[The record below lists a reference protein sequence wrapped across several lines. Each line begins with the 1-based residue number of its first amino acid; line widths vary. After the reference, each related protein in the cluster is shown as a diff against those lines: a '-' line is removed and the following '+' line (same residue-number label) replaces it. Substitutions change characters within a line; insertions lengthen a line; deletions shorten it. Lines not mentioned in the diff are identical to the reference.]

1 MATSTTVNDVP
12 DYLEKFYQD
21 NMNNLA
27 ANYSTAQN
35 IYNANGAYTPYT
47 NPRIQGFTPDQLQGM
62 QMTRDQVGVGTD
74 ALAGAAARAGQAAQ
88 SYSDKMP
95 ITADVVRSY
104 YQTYLGRDPEPG
116 AIENWM
122 SGAKTVGDLTK
133 GIGGSQEA
141 QLRAQAGYTPDF
153 SKLQDGSFRPN
164 SVQTENFNQA
174 LGNNNLSAAQAQA
187 NLIGNRAPM
196 IGPVNQITGGNYN
209 ADQVGSQQ
217 IGALG
222 QAQGGTYAAERVAG
236 RDIGPLGQVQGG
248 TYRPDSVMADQIAR
262 MQQLQSRD
270 FSSSDAARYM
280 NPYTQ
285 QVTENTTREMMR
297 ANDLGRQADA
307 QRAAKAGAFGGSRGA
322 IVQAERDRNFGFQ
335 LGDTVAK
342 LNQDAYGNAQSQF
355 NTDIS
360 RDLATG
366 QFNVQ
371 TDLARQQQNQGAALS
386 AAQGNQQAGARAS
399 EFGLGQA
406 LTAQQLNQASDLAR
420 QQANQSTDLQGQIAN
435 QGATSRASEFGLG
448 QALDASKFN
457 IGTDL
462 DRQARNQASAL
473 QASGMNQ
480 AANSR
485 ASEFGL
491 GQNLAAQTSNA
502 ANQLQVGQLNQDV
515 GLRSLLADQ
524 GASNQI
530 GLANQAATNNM
541 SLANEEARQKVFT
554 TNADTFFKNQANSLA
569 SQTQNQNAG
578 LQAWNAN
585 RDQFNTDQ
593 QRQLASGQLALG
605 MAPVAQG
612 MAMQDANNV
621 LSIGAQQQQL
631 GQQNLAQGYQDFLT
645 QKAQPYENFNFLQSA
660 LQGTNYNP
668 YQSLMSQTTN
678 ASDPSKLGQAAG
690 LAATAIGVIGGTG
703 GFGSGGW
710 LKSAWGG

>member
-1 MATSTTVNDVP
+1 MATTTSVNDVP

-21 NMNNLA
+21 NLNNLTQ
-27 ANYSTAQN
+27 NYGTAQN
-35 IYNANGAYTPYT
+35 IYNANSAYTPYP
-47 NPRIQGFTPDQLQGM
+47 NARIQGFTPDQLQGM
-62 QMTRDQVGVGTD
+62 QQVRDNVGVGQD

-95 ITADVVRSY
+95 LTADVVKSY
-104 YQTYLGRDPEPG
+104 YNTYLGRDPEPG

-122 SGAKTVGDLTK
+122 SGAKTIGDLTK

-141 QLRAQAGYTPDF
+141 AQRAQAGYTPDF
-153 SKLQDGSFRPN
+153 SKLQDGAFRPN
-164 SVQTENFNQA
+164 SIQSENYNQA
-174 LGNNNLSAAQAQA
+174 LGANVLSAAQAQSHQ
-187 NLIGNRAPM
+187 IGAAPQ
-196 IGPVNQITGGNYN
+196 IGSLGQITGGNYSAN
-209 ADQVGSQQ
+209 QVGSQQ
-217 IGALG
+217 IGPMG
-222 QAQGGTYAAERVAG
+222 QAQGGNYSAERVNG
-236 RDIGPLGQVQGG
+236 QQIGPLGQVQGG
-248 TYRPDSVMADQIAR
+248 TYRPDSVMSDQIAR

-270 FSSSDAARYM
+270 FSSADAARYM

-322 IVQAERDRNFGFQ
+322 IVQAERDRNFGYQ

-355 NTDIS
+355 NTDIN
-360 RDLATG
+360 RDLQTG

-386 AAQGNQQAGARAS
+386 AAQGNQAAGARAS

-420 QQANQSTDLQGQIAN
+420 QQSNQGIDYQSQVAN
-435 QGATSRASEFGLG
+435 QGATSRAAEFGLG

-462 DRQARNQASAL
+462 SRQATNQASAL

-491 GQNLAAQTSNA
+491 DQSFRAQGQNV
-502 ANQLQVGQLNQDV
+502 ANDLQRQQLNQRAGLDTLFANQSSADQV
-515 GLRSLLADQ
+515 GLQNMNS
-524 GASNQI
+524 
-530 GLANQAATNNM
+530 TNNM
-541 SLANEEARQKVFT
+541 ALANEEARQKVFT
-554 TNADTFFKNQANSLA
+554 TNADTFFKNQANSVGT
-569 SQTQNQNAG
+569 QTQNQNMG

-593 QRQLASGQLALG
+593 SRQLASGQLALG
-605 MAPVAQG
+605 MAPVTQG
-612 MAMQDANNV
+612 MAMQDANNI
-621 LSIGAQQQQL
+621 LSIGGQQQAL
-631 GQQNLAQGYQDFLT
+631 GQQNLTQGYQDFLQ
-645 QKAQPYENFNFLQSA
+645 QKSQPYENFSFLQNA

-668 YQSLMSQTTN
+668 YQSVLTQTTN
-678 ASDPSKLGQAAG
+678 ASDPSKLGQLAG
-690 LAATAIGVIGGTG
+690 LAATTLGVVGGTG
-703 GFGSGGW
+703 GFGQSGW
-710 LKSAWGG
+710 LKSAWS

>member
-1 MATSTTVNDVP
+1 MPLSVTTSDVP
-12 DYLEKFYQD
+12 DFLEKFYQD
-21 NMNNLA
+21 NLNNLA
-27 ANYSTAQN
+27 QNYDLSRN
-35 IYNANGAYTPYT
+35 IYNANSAYTPYP
-47 NPRIQGFTPDQLQGM
+47 NPRIEGFTPDQLQGM
-62 QMTRDQVGVGTD
+62 QMVRSNVGVGTD

-95 ITADVVRSY
+95 LTADVVKSY
-104 YQTYLGRDPEPG
+104 YNAYLGRDPEPG

-141 QLRAQAGYTPDF
+141 SMRAQAGYTPDF
-153 SKLQDGSFRPN
+153 SKLQDGAFRPN
-164 SVQTENFNQA
+164 SIQTENYNQA
-174 LGNNNLSAAQAQA
+174 LGNNVLSAAQAQSHQ
-187 NLIGNRAPM
+187 IGAAPQ
-196 IGPVNQITGGNYN
+196 IGALNQITGGNYS
-209 ADQVGSQQ
+209 AGQ
-217 IGALG
+217 IANQAIGPLG
-222 QAQGGTYAAERVAG
+222 QAQGGSYGAERVAG
-236 RDIGPLGQVQGG
+236 QDIGPLGQVQGG

-270 FSSSDAARYM
+270 FTSADAQRYM

-322 IVQAERDRNFGFQ
+322 IVQAERDRNFGYQ

-342 LNQDAYGNAQSQF
+342 LNQDAYGNAQTQF

-360 RDLATG
+360 RDLSTG

-371 TDLARQQQNQGAALS
+371 TDLQRQQQNQGAALS
-386 AAQGNQQAGARAS
+386 AAQGNQAAGARAS

-420 QQANQSTDLQGQIAN
+420 QQSNQSTNLQGQIAN
-435 QGATSRASEFGLG
+435 QGASSRAAEFGLG

-462 DRQARNQASAL
+462 SRQGANQTAAL
-473 QASGMNQ
+473 QAAQANQ
-480 AANSR
+480 LANSR

-491 GQNLAAQTSNA
+491 DQSFRAQGQNT
-502 ANQLQVGQLNQDV
+502 ANDLQRQQLNQQA
-515 GLRSLLADQ
+515 GLSTLFANQSSADQ
-524 GASNQI
+524 V
-530 GLANQAATNNM
+530 GLANMTSQNNM
-541 SLANEEARQKVFT
+541 ALANEEARQKVFT
-554 TNADTFFKNQANSLA
+554 TNAETFFKNQNNSLNT
-569 SQTQNQNAG
+569 QVQNQNMG

-593 QRQLASGQLALG
+593 SRQLASGQLALG
-605 MAPVAQG
+605 MAPVSQG
-612 MAMQDANNV
+612 MAMQDANNI
-621 LSIGAQQQQL
+621 LSIGGQQQGL
-631 GQQNLAQGYQDFLT
+631 GQQNLSLGYQDFLN
-645 QKAQPYENFNFLQSA
+645 QKAQPYENFAFLQNS

-668 YQSLMSQTTN
+668 YQGMLSQTTN
-678 ASDPSKLGQAAG
+678 AEGPSKTGQIAG
-690 LAATAIGVIGGTG
+690 LAATALGVIGGTG
-703 GFGSGGW
+703 GFGSDGW
-710 LKSAWGG
+710 LKSMWA